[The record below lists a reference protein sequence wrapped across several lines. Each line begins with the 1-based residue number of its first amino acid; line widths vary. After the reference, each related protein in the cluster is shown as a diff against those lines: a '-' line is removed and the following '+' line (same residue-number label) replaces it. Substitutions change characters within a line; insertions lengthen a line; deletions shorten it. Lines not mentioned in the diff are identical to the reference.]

1 MEINPDLA
9 YISYFKNS
17 VHKHDFFKDSSK
29 LDKYK

>member
-17 VHKHDFFKDSSK
+17 VHKYDYFFNSSK

>member
-17 VHKHDFFKDSSK
+17 AHKHDFLNSSK

>member
-17 VHKHDFFKDSSK
+17 VYKHDFFFNSEK
-29 LDKYK
+29 LDK